1 MIPLKSNTE
10 IERMRQGG
18 KILSAVLIALEKK
31 IKAGVL
37 TLELAEFAKS
47 EVTRLG
53 AEAAFLGYSG
63 FPSVICISVN
73 DTVVHGVPGGYVIK
87 NGDIVSLDFGVKYL
101 GLYTDAARSYL
112 VGSNDSIK
120 SNFIKTTNLSLE
132 KAIQVVKE
140 GSRIGDI
147 GSVVQKT
154 LEDAG
159 YGVVRDLVGH
169 GVGRMLHE
177 DPNIPNYGISGTGP
191 VLKNGMVLAIEPM
204 STMGDYS
211 VKTAEDGWSVL
222 TRDGSLSAHF
232 EDTIL
237 VTKDGSEILTR

>member
-1 MIPLKSNTE
+1 MIPIKSSTE
-10 IERMRQGG
+10 IDLMRQGG
-18 KILSAVLIALEKK
+18 KILSTVLIELEKI
-31 IKAGVL
+31 IKAGIS
-37 TLELAEFAKS
+37 TLELADFAKS
-47 EVTRLG
+47 RVEGLG

-73 DTVVHGVPGGYVIK
+73 NTVVHGVPDGYVIK

-101 GLYTDAARSYL
+101 GFYTDAARSYL
-112 VGSNDSIK
+112 VGPNDSVK
-120 SNFIKTTNLSLE
+120 SNFINTTKLSLE

-154 LEDAG
+154 IEGAG

-169 GVGRMLHE
+169 GVGKMLHE
-177 DPNIPNYGISGTGP
+177 DPNIPNYGTSGTGP
-191 VLKNGMVLAIEPM
+191 ILKNGMVLAIEPM
-204 STMGDYS
+204 STMGNYS
-211 VKTAEDGWSVL
+211 VMTAEDGWSVI

-232 EDTIL
+232 EDTVL
-237 VTKDGSEILTR
+237 VTKHGAEILTR